1 MNQEFEEIYKLT
13 NEKITLEKQKVNEHK
28 KDIRQS
34 EWLIIGIIL
43 VCLIISYITSI
54 VMAKYIFI
62 TVAVMMFVF
71 CTIYTF
77 RSERKIIERQNKYSE
92 IALSELAIHIK
103 DGFTYEKDEEISGS
117 YYRKS
122 GFNKIYKELD
132 SKGVIS
138 GKRKESTISVSN
150 IIVRSQSKEL
160 FRGIFAYGTL
170 KNEFEE
176 IDVMRVNSKNNKKEK
191 YEIPN
196 QELFM
201 YSENMRIARNI
212 ITDEIL
218 EDVRNFYEETGLKFE
233 FMIHKNLIFFRFFD
247 REILTKPIANDK
259 QTKEYLYKYYR
270 IIEFISNF
278 IEKIDKEEF
287 AKKGEE

>member
-1 MNQEFEEIYKLT
+1 MNQEFEEIYKWT
-13 NEKITLEKQKVNEHK
+13 NEKIVEEKKRVQEYKN
-28 KDIRQS
+28 DIRQS
-34 EWLIIGIIL
+34 EGLIIGII
-43 VCLIISYITSI
+43 VICLIISFITNI
-54 VMAKYIFI
+54 LMAKYIFV
-62 TVAVMMFVF
+62 TVAAMMFIF
-71 CTIYTF
+71 CTFYTF
-77 RSERKIIERQNKYSE
+77 KNERRIIARQNRFSE
-92 IALSELAIHIK
+92 FALSELAVHIK

-122 GFNKIYKELD
+122 GFNRIYKELH
-132 SKGVIS
+132 SKGVIC
-138 GKRKESTISVSN
+138 GTRNNNEIAVSN
-150 IIVRSQSKEL
+150 IIVRSQTKEL

-170 KNEFEE
+170 KHQFDE

-191 YEIPN
+191 YEIAS
-196 QELFM
+196 QGLYM
-201 YSENMRIARNI
+201 YSEKTAEARKI
-212 ITDEIL
+212 ITDEIIG
-218 EDVRNFYEETGLKFE
+218 DVRKFNEKTKLKFE

-247 REILTKPIANDK
+247 NEILTKPIANDK